1 MLRNHGELSFAW
13 AMAGAEGF
21 LTLDLDDQY
30 PLDRQEAPALMRG
43 KLKGAVKYSAARFV
57 GIHVATRAPSQD
69 RGASGSQT
77 SAIEL
82 VTSRMRSRD
91 IILRN
96 LVDGQISFDP
106 RGLWSSQ
113 IDHSLT
119 SIQQTIDLGRAIG

>member
-1 MLRNHGELSFAW
+1 MLRNHGELSFAR
-13 AMAGAEGF
+13 AMTGAEGF

-30 PLDRQEAPALMRG
+30 PLESTGSTRIDARQLE
-43 KLKGAVKYSAARFV
+43 GAVKYSAARFV

-69 RGASGSQT
+69 RGASGSQI

-106 RGLWSSQ
+106 EGLVVS
-113 IDHSLT
+113 DRSLVDIY
-119 SIQQTIDLGRAIG
+119 IQQPIDLGRAIA